1 MKNRINGFGRKFTAV
16 LVLLCM
22 LFSIMAPTVMATT
35 EDIVDGNDAP
45 ALEPVNKE
53 LNYVSIGDSMA
64 NGYGFVDYEQ
74 DSDNLNV
81 YNPIAALTEGV
92 KGKDYG
98 KGMYGAGAY
107 PLQFEKYLEDKG
119 YTVNHK
125 KLATSAMLP
134 EDFLYLLGGCEKEI
148 DDNYGGYRTYISSVS
163 VADFKAFVQEAVT
176 EADIITI
183 GLGNANFG
191 AFLMDKITKALGVL
205 GWSIEEADKKLT
217 LEYALSALDEADKS
231 EVLSIVNS
239 IIDSM
244 DLAMVEDMIGEDK
257 LPTVLNILEYV
268 VATFIVNYKLCVEK
282 ILEKN
287 PDVQIIFVGLLNT
300 TYGTEL
306 QIDENPEHNIKLGD
320 MMDDMFGMLND
331 YVKMLP
337 TLVKAEKKYPE
348 ASFKFAEQP
357 EPKFIC
363 LALDD
368 LVKADW
374 GKIDCGDAD
383 CNDCKNGACENGR
396 LSGTTVRS
404 RNIDAYNGDL
414 RGMIGDAFGIEL
426 PKVSPDDVKA
436 FEENNPSWAAAAMGY
451 GFTAQGNDLKNL
463 SIAPYLGLEKAI
475 VECAEISTLTLDGFK
490 TMTDINN
497 LLGVFAGLDLTL
509 DPNAEGA
516 DPVEWAATTPAVVV
530 NKLHDHLLSTD
541 DIRGLCKV
549 YGMFKVG
556 NGMSVHP
563 TPAGHDEMVK
573 TVIAT
578 YEGEAIKVD
587 PKVAAIRDVFFYLKD
602 NNYIT
607 LAQALD
613 IATNVDIEN
622 MFDSLSYVYNSLL
635 LNENL
640 NDADRIDII
649 KNVYAIAKG
658 DILGEYSPA
667 LGVVID
673 IYDALEEQG
682 LIDASKAFAIID
694 FVYDCIIDGT
704 PDSKEIVSI
713 IEFVYYTLFFE
724 KVEAVAFSLCAYE
737 LPELEEL
744 QALAAGEKIAILNT
758 VIEELKDGGFVT
770 EDSTFAPV
778 LELYE
783 NLATNEVVDDAAL
796 AAVIDIAIES
806 VIAKEELA
814 ADTVLDLGF
823 EIMEKVT
830 ESDEIP
836 AAAKEVV
843 SKEIYDT
850 VNKVDISGNNEPVI
864 PGEIQC
870 VIDRLYDKNLLTYT
884 QVMQIVA
891 KLRPLISGEKLAI
904 GDIIGVLK
912 DVANVVFNY
921 DGITNQ
927 ERILI
932 VLNTYTALKNEGYIT
947 DEELVGYVK
956 DYYGIALGV
965 AFVYAYNEGYVE
977 IAADALYV
985 AVGAIEA
992 AKAEVLASDLREE
1005 IKNAVI
1011 VEIDA
1016 AIEIITKVADFAK
1029 NPDLETLSETIEYF
1043 MNFEGE
1049 ALAHLENAKNIL
1061 EMVGSDVLDEALNV
1075 WENDVKPEVDALI
1088 ADLEENGLEYLGEA
1102 LKELAPIIGEA
1113 AWEAL
1118 LGTPAAVKAFIEF
1131 VDTYGTYVIDFFEE
1145 YGVEFVTIFGNIA
1158 VEYGFDVLGAL
1169 IDQGEEGLVAL
1180 KDLVDQLGDEAWDI
1194 IWIYADALDLTT
1206 EAYDAIVLAVDTIK
1220 NQITT
1225 LEGYLVIL
1233 EGELAALEAELY
1245 LALEDV
1251 EDELRAKIDEINAA
1265 IEDIKA
1271 AIAELRAELQLL
1283 IDEAKAIALEIA
1295 NIANAVID
1303 FVKAL
1308 ATQNYED
1315 IMAALNNLSNAFDAL
1330 IDRFF
1335 NSENILKHI
1344 SALIEKL
1351 NMVSESIAGKLMQVL
1366 DDLAALKGYLE
1377 QALMD
1382 AIANLETELEAAIGC
1397 LLEKLAYIEE
1407 IVAEKLVALC
1417 AIVETAVE
1425 QINTL
1430 IANVEYGINALIAEI
1445 EAIFEAAFTEDYIFD
1460 PGKSGYVALGDK
1472 SATDIESS
1480 YAAYLAELIGMNKK
1494 HYTDLTTSEFG
1505 FSIDEMLET
1514 IVANKDVIANADL
1527 ITLGYNNTAVYTGI
1541 VSGITDWESLFGA
1554 EVAEVI
1560 VNAVSEA
1567 EKKIIEYLEE
1577 NFAGNEVVSI
1587 VKDFAVRMVEAYAYA
1602 YIARAINIH
1611 NVVAEIRSIS
1621 PEALIVIV
1629 GAFND
1634 FEGAVIDETLVGV
1647 EGFNLEIGEYI
1658 GYVVD
1663 ALNASSVLCALYN
1676 ENTIFVSTE
1685 GAETELEAEAEGEIA
1700 ILDYISALA
1709 AGKLIPSAEGNKYIA
1724 EQIYAALNITV
1735 ADHTH
1740 EYDHRCDKDCNT
1752 CGDERYA
1759 EHTYFNACDA
1769 TCNICGEEREV
1780 EGHKY
1785 DSNCDD
1791 RCNVCGEK
1799 RTAAAHTFG
1808 NWVIDRESTYNI
1820 MGERHRDCTKCGERE
1835 IEYLAVL
1842 VADGAAGE
1850 GISAGTVV
1858 IITIPSLL
1866 GLGAGGFAAYWFGYK
1881 KKSAKE
1887 LVEIAKK
1894 LLSVFKK

>member
-64 NGYGFVDYEQ
+64 NGYGFVGYEQ
-74 DSDNLNV
+74 DND
-81 YNPIAALTEGV
+81 ALYDPTARDP
-92 KGKDYG
+92 KGEKGEDYG

-134 EDFLYLLGGCEKEI
+134 EDFLYLLGGCENEVE
-148 DDNYGGYRTYISSVS
+148 DNYGGYRSYIGSASA
-163 VADFKAFVQEAVT
+163 ADFKTFVQEAVT
-176 EADIITI
+176 EAHVITI

-191 AFLMDKITKALGVL
+191 AFFMDKVTRAFNVFGSQPVP
-205 GWSIEEADKKLT
+205 GDEKLT
-217 LEYALSALDEADKS
+217 LEYALSSLDEADRN
-231 EVLSIVNS
+231 EVRALVDSYMASFDMSAAVEMGFSAEKLESAIR
-239 IIDSM
+239 II
-244 DLAMVEDMIGEDK
+244 
-257 LPTVLNILEYV
+257 EYV
-268 VATFIVNYKLCVEK
+268 VATFIISYKLCVEK
-282 ILEKN
+282 ILEMN
-287 PDVQIIFVGLLNT
+287 PDVEIIFVGLLNT
-300 TYGTEL
+300 TYGMEL
-306 QIDENPEHNIKLGD
+306 QIDENPEHNIKIGD
-320 MMDDMFGMLND
+320 MMDNMFGMLND

-363 LALDD
+363 QVFGEL
-368 LVKADW
+368 KNENW
-374 GKIDCGDAD
+374 GVI
-383 CNDCKNGACENGR
+383 ENGR
-396 LSGTTVRS
+396 LSGATVRD
-404 RNIDAYNGDL
+404 RNIDSFNGDL
-414 RGMIGDAFGIEL
+414 LTVLNPMFSQLLGANL
-426 PKVSPDDVKA
+426 PKINIADVEA
-436 FEENNPSWAAAAMGY
+436 ADALDMAYFGQYGAAAQLYVASAQVY
-451 GFTAQGNDLKNL
+451 LAIEDAVAACTADK
-463 SIAPYLGLEKAI
+463 I
-475 VECAEISTLTLDGFK
+475 LTIDGFK
-490 TMTDINN
+490 MIATDISSA
-497 LLGVFAGLDLTL
+497 FAGFNPDPQNLRAGLYNYLTT
-509 DPNAEGA
+509 D
-516 DPVEWAATTPAVVV
+516 AT
-530 NKLHDHLLSTD
+530 L
-541 DIRGLCKV
+541 RGMVKV
-549 YGMFKVG
+549 YAMFKVG

-563 TPAGHDEMVK
+563 TPAGHDEIVK
-573 TVIAT
+573 TVIAA

-622 MFDSLSYVYNSLL
+622 MFDSLNYVYNSLL

-640 NDADRIDII
+640 NDTDRIDII

-673 IYDALEEQG
+673 IYDALEAKG

-694 FVYDCIIDGT
+694 FVYNCIIDGT
-704 PDSKEIVSI
+704 LDSKEIVSI

-758 VIEELKDGGFVT
+758 VIEELKEGGFVT

-783 NLATNEVVDDAAL
+783 NLATSEVVDDAAL

-836 AAAKEVV
+836 EAAKEVV

-850 VNKVDISGNNEPVI
+850 VNKVDISGNNEPVV

-870 VIDRLYDKNLLTYT
+870 VIDRLYEKNLLTYT

-891 KLRPLISGEKLAI
+891 KLRPLISGDELSI
-904 GDIIGVLK
+904 DVVIGVVK

-992 AKAEVLASDLREE
+992 AKAEILASDLREE

-1075 WENDVKPEVDALI
+1075 WENDVKPVLDVLI

-1131 VDTYGTYVIDFFEE
+1131 VDTYGTYVIEFFEE

-1206 EAYDAIVLAVDTIK
+1206 EAYDAILLAVDTIK

-1251 EDELRAKIDEINAA
+1251 EDELRAKIAEINAA
-1265 IEDIKA
+1265 IKNIKA
-1271 AIAELRAELQLL
+1271 AIAELYAELQLL
-1283 IDEAKAIALEIA
+1283 IDEIEAIALEIA
-1295 NIANAVID
+1295 NIANAIID

-1315 IMAALNNLSNAFDAL
+1315 IMAALKNLADAFDSL

-1335 NSENILKHI
+1335 NSENILKYI

-1351 NMVSESIAGKLMQVL
+1351 NMVSGFIADKLMQVL
-1366 DDLAALKGYLE
+1366 DNLAALKGYLE

-1417 AIVETAVE
+1417 ATVETAVE

-1472 SATDIESS
+1472 SAEDTANS
-1480 YAAYLAELIGMNKK
+1480 YVAYLAELIGMNKK
-1494 HYTDLTTSEFG
+1494 HYTDLTSDSFG
-1505 FSIDEMLET
+1505 FTVEEMLE
-1514 IVANKDVIANADL
+1514 IIAANEDVIANADL
-1527 ITLGYNNTAVYTGI
+1527 ITLGYNNTAVYNLLAEGI
-1541 VSGITDWESLFGA
+1541 LADVTEWEKLFGE
-1554 EVAEVI
+1554 EVAELVDEAI
-1560 VNAVSEA
+1560 AKIEA
-1567 EKKIIEYLEE
+1567 EVVAYISENFGDDLLGMGLEE
-1577 NFAGNEVVSI
+1577 V
-1587 VKDFAVRMVEAYAYA
+1587 AVRLVEVYAYA
-1602 YIARAINIH
+1602 YIARAISIH
-1611 NVVAEIRSIS
+1611 EVVAEIRGIS

-1685 GAETELEAEAEGEIA
+1685 GAETELEAEAESEIG
-1700 ILDYISALA
+1700 ILDRLLGFTS
-1709 AGKLIPSAEGNKYIA
+1709 GQLIPSADGNKYIA

-1735 ADHTH
+1735 AEHTH

-1752 CGDERYA
+1752 CGEERYA

-1785 DSNCDD
+1785 DSDCDD

-1799 RTAAAHTFG
+1799 RDAAAHTFG

-1820 MGERHRDCTKCGERE
+1820 MGQRHRDCTKCGERE

-1842 VADGAAGE
+1842 VADGAADAGV
-1850 GISAGTVV
+1850 SAGTVV
-1858 IITIPSLL
+1858 LITIPSLL
-1866 GLGAGGFAAYWFGYK
+1866 GLGTGGFAAYWFGYK